1 MKRLNELIDEDQNL
15 RRILEIVIRL
25 GLILGLIIWCF
36 NIVSPFIPLILWG
49 GIIAVA
55 VYPFQLLLLKRLPD
69 RRLLAA
75 TSVTLLLLFAL
86 IVPSVMLSTTM
97 VESGGAI
104 AEKLSDDSVKIPA
117 PPESIK
123 DWPIIGK
130 KLDSFWQLASRNLE
144 EALAKLKPQFEV
156 MGKWLLKAA
165 AGAGITILQFLFSIL
180 IAGAFLFQAEISNQ
194 AARKI
199 AARIAGT
206 QGDTLVSLT
215 VATIRSVAQG
225 VLGIALIQS
234 ILSGLGMLVVGV
246 PAAGLWAL
254 LVLILAVVQLPPTLV
269 LIPVIAYV
277 FYDAS
282 TVTAVIFAV
291 YATFVATCD
300 TWLKPLLLGRGVE
313 TPMLVVLL
321 GAIGGMITEGVIGL
335 FIGAVVLSLG
345 YKYFII
351 WLDVDAQENPSEDVE
366 DEQASLEKS

>member
-1 MKRLNELIDEDQNL
+1 MKKLNELIDEDDNL
-15 RRILEIVIRL
+15 RRVLEIVIRL

-36 NIVSPFIPLILWG
+36 NIIKPFIPLILWG
-49 GIIAVA
+49 AIIAVA
-55 VYPFQLLLLKRLPD
+55 MYPFQLRLLKRMPD
-69 RRLLAA
+69 RRLLS
-75 TSVTLLLLFAL
+75 TSLITLLLLVAL
-86 IVPSVMLSTTM
+86 IVPAVMLSTTM
-97 VESGGAI
+97 VESGGAV
-104 AEKLSDDSVKIPA
+104 AEKLSDDSLKIPA

-130 KLDSFWQLASRNLE
+130 KLDSFWELASKNLQ
-144 EALAKLKPQFEV
+144 EAMAKLKPQFEV
-156 MGKWLLKAA
+156 LAKWLLKAA
-165 AGAGITILQFLFSIL
+165 AGAGITILQFIFSIL
-180 IAGAFLFQAEISNQ
+180 IAGAFLYQADISNQ
-194 AARKI
+194 ASRKI
-199 AARIAGT
+199 ANRIAGK
-206 QGDTLVSLT
+206 QGDTLVGLT

-246 PAAGLWAL
+246 PAAGVWAL

-291 YATFVATCD
+291 YAMFVATCD
-300 TWLKPLLLGRGVE
+300 TWLKPVLLGRGVA

-335 FIGAVVLSLG
+335 FVGAVVLSLG
-345 YKYFII
+345 YMYFII
-351 WLDVDAQENPSEDVE
+351 WLDIEAQEKPAEEDSAA
-366 DEQASLEKS
+366 QASLKEG